1 MTRPDPTVATEE
13 APDPDAVKARGLPE
27 WNFTH
32 LSDNVL
38 PRLRE
43 LGVEE
48 ADIQRM
54 LVDNPRRS
62 IVVVEP
68 QPALTASTSA

>member
-1 MTRPDPTVATEE
+1 
-13 APDPDAVKARGLPE
+13 VKARGLPE

-54 LVDNPRRS
+54 LVDNPRRFL
-62 IVVVEP
+62 
-68 QPALTASTSA
+68 AG